1 MLWCRSFAVLC
12 AVPAVLSLFVL
23 VYPVSAQD
31 LAMADKSEAIETP
44 DVIVSATKTEVPLSR
59 VASAVEVITGEEME
73 RKRMKTVIE
82 ALRQAQG
89 LFAFSQG
96 GPGTLANV
104 RIRGAETKH
113 TLVVID
119 GVIVNSPTNGAYNF
133 ADLTTDNI
141 ERIEILRGAQGM
153 LYGADAI
160 GGVITI
166 TTKKGTGA
174 PTASAFF
181 EYGSFATLREGAS
194 VSGAHGPID
203 FAFSMSKWDTS
214 GFSAVN
220 YRRGATERD
229 GYHNWQGSGKL
240 GVALPHDGRLE
251 FNFRWIDASNRFDSA
266 FGNTALD
273 VFGARGSNR
282 ALMLSGAYFQP
293 ITSWWNQKLTIAQNT
308 ERQVSFSGT
317 VQRNVA
323 TGVISPAF
331 PFESE
336 LDIVNRRVEWQHNV
350 QIAEFLL
357 VTAGYQFR
365 EEQGDATGFYGAAS
379 PNRLIS
385 AHAGFAQTQLN
396 LWDRLLLT
404 GGVRQDAY
412 NVFGEAT
419 TYKTTAA
426 FLIPESGTKLRAT
439 YGTGFRTP
447 TLNDLF
453 FVNSGNPDLR
463 PEKSQSFDAG
473 IDQTFWKDR
482 LVLSATYYRNR
493 FRDLIAFQSVSPACP
508 PTSIF
513 GCPVNINAARTQGW
527 ELGLTAKLFSN
538 LEARAQYTMTMS
550 RDLVTSLRLNRR
562 PVDMASLGVT
572 YRPVEQ
578 ARLNADYRFVGS
590 RNNDVANT
598 PSQKQGSYG
607 VVDLSGS
614 YDLTKN
620 WQVFGRVENLFNE
633 YYEEVLFYGAPI
645 RSVFGGVKFTY

>member
-12 AVPAVLSLFVL
+12 AVPAMLSLFVL
-23 VYPVSAQD
+23 VYSVSAQD
-31 LAMADKSEAIETP
+31 IVVADESETIETP
-44 DVIVSATKTEVPLSR
+44 DVIVSATKTEVPLKN

-113 TLVVID
+113 TLVIID
-119 GVIVNSPTNGAYNF
+119 GVIANSPTNGAYNF

-160 GGVITI
+160 GGVISI

-181 EYGSFATLREGAS
+181 EYGSFATFREGAS
-194 VSGAHGPID
+194 LSGAQGPID
-203 FAFSMSKWDTS
+203 FSFLMSKWDTS

-240 GVALPHDGRLE
+240 GLALPHDGRLE
-251 FNFRWIDASNRFDSA
+251 FSLRWIDAINNFDSA
-266 FGNTALD
+266 FGNSAFD
-273 VFGARGSNR
+273 VLGASGTNR
-282 ALMLSGAYFQP
+282 ALMLSGTYVQP
-293 ITSWWNQKLTIAQNT
+293 ITSWWQQKLTLAQNN
-308 ERQVSFSGT
+308 ERQRSLSGT
-317 VQRNVA
+317 FFRDVA
-323 TGVISPAF
+323 TGSSFSSDQFRSDLEI
-331 PFESE
+331 
-336 LDIVNRRVEWQHNV
+336 LNRRVEWQHNV
-350 QIAEFLL
+350 RIGEPLL
-357 VTAGYQFR
+357 LTAGYQFR
-365 EEQGDATGFYGAAS
+365 EEQGDSIGFFGAAQ

-385 AHAGFAQTQLN
+385 SHAGFAQAQLN
-396 LWDRLLLT
+396 LVDRLIVT
-404 GGVRQDAY
+404 GGVRQDSF
-412 NVFGEAT
+412 NVFGDAT

-426 FLIPESGTKLRAT
+426 FLIPETNTKLRAT

-447 TLNDLF
+447 TLNDLY
-453 FVNSGNPDLR
+453 FVNSDNPNLR
-463 PEKSQSFDAG
+463 PEKSRSFDAG
-473 IDQTFWKDR
+473 IDQTLWKGR
-482 LVLSATYYRNR
+482 LVMSATYFWNR
-493 FRDLIAFQSVSPACP
+493 FQDLIAFQFSDPVCP
-508 PTSIF
+508 PSAIF
-513 GCPVNINAARTQGW
+513 GCAVNINEARTQGW
-527 ELGLTAKLFSN
+527 ELGLNAKLLSN
-538 LEARAQYTMTMS
+538 LEVRAQYTMTMS
-550 RDLVTSLRLNRR
+550 RDLTTNLRLSRR
-562 PVDMASLGVT
+562 PLDMASAGIT
-572 YRPVEQ
+572 YRPIEQ
-578 ARLNADYRFVGS
+578 VRVNADYRFVGA

-620 WQVFGRVENLFNE
+620 WQVFGRAENLFNQF
-633 YYEEVLFYGAPI
+633 YEEVLFFGAPI

>member
-1 MLWCRSFAVLC
+1 MCHRRSVYCTYLLIGVLLLL
-12 AVPAVLSLFVL
+12 APDPIRAQSDE
-23 VYPVSAQD
+23 PVEVQ
-31 LAMADKSEAIETP
+31 ET
-44 DVIVSATKTEVPLSR
+44 VVSATKTELPLTR
-59 VASAVEVITGEEME
+59 VATAVEVITGEEMQA
-73 RKRMKTVIE
+73 RRMKTVIE

-96 GPGTLANV
+96 GPGTLANI

-133 ADLTTDNI
+133 ADLTTDSI
-141 ERIEILRGAQGM
+141 ERIEILRGAQSM
-153 LYGADAI
+153 LYGSDAI
-160 GGVITI
+160 GGVISI
-166 TTKKGTGA
+166 TTKKGFGP
-174 PTASAFF
+174 PTAGAFV
-181 EYGSFATLREGAS
+181 EYGSFSTIREGAN
-194 VSGAHGPID
+194 VAGVHGPVD
-203 FAFSMSKWDTS
+203 FAFSLSKWDTA

-240 GVALPHDGRLE
+240 GLALPHEGRLE
-251 FNFRWIDASNRFDSA
+251 FNLRWIDALNRFDSA
-266 FGNTALD
+266 FGDNAFD
-273 VFGARGSNR
+273 VFGAQGSNR
-282 ALMLSGAYFQP
+282 ALMFSGAYVQP

-317 VQRNVA
+317 LQRNVA
-323 TGVISPAF
+323 TGVISPVF

-357 VTAGYQFR
+357 MTAGYQFR

-453 FVNSGNPDLR
+453 FVSSGNPDLR

-473 IDQTFWKDR
+473 VDQTLWKGR
-482 LVLSATYYRNR
+482 LVLSATYYWNR

-513 GCPVNINAARTQGW
+513 GCPVNINQARTQGW
-527 ELGLTAKLFSN
+527 EFGATAKLLSN
-538 LEARAQYTMTMS
+538 LEARAQYTMTLS
-550 RDLVTSLRLNRR
+550 RDLVSTLRLNRR
-562 PVDMASLGVT
+562 PVDMASVGVS

-578 ARLNADYRFVGS
+578 ARVNADYRFVGS
-590 RNNDVANT
+590 RNNDVANS
-598 PSQKQGSYG
+598 PSQKQGSFG

-620 WQVFGRVENLFNE
+620 WQVFGRVENLFNQ

-645 RSVFGGVKFTY
+645 RCVFGGVKYTY